1 MQCRRVIGGSKTL
14 FAVTY
19 EGKVYA
25 CGESTNGRLG
35 IGPTCNNVLMPH
47 LLDSLAHFVVKKVAV
62 HAGGK
67 HALALTDK
75 GIVYSWGDGDDGQ
88 LGHNNNL

>member
-1 MQCRRVIGGSKTL
+1 
-14 FAVTY
+14 
-19 EGKVYA
+19 
-25 CGESTNGRLG
+25 
-35 IGPTCNNVLMPH
+35 MPH